1 MALMLKMITKLLF
14 TCIYILLIPVIG
26 LLLTIIAVSVAISV
40 VVVIIVVIIVPYNA

>member
-26 LLLTIIAVSVAISV
+26 LLLTIIAISV